1 MLTACHLLFVT
12 LSYRF
17 FRSSFLFWIQSLVE
31 LVSFSLSLST
41 AFQTDHLEFHF
52 QRLSKDGKAGLATL
66 NSTSTLESFI
76 VSFAFLLL
84 HRIVFYLPQHSKTL
98 LTATLQLT
106 CNAIT
111 LQSLLIS
118 SELNQRD
125 FEIQALFFCLAS
137 K

>member
-17 FRSSFLFWIQSLVE
+17 FRSSFLFQIQSLVE
-31 LVSFSLSLST
+31 LASFSLSLSK
-41 AFQTDHLEFHF
+41 ASQTDHPEFHF
-52 QRLSKDGKAGLATL
+52 QRLSKDGKAGLTTL
-66 NSTSTLESFI
+66 NSTSTHESFI

-84 HRIVFYLPQHSKTL
+84 HRKVFYLPQHLKTL
-98 LTATLQLT
+98 LIKALQLT

-118 SELNQRD
+118 IELNQRD
-125 FEIQALFFCLAS
+125 FKIQALFFCLAS